1 MSWPHTL
8 SLSRVVAGP
17 IIAGLILSTPGD
29 AYLFAALL
37 FGLAS
42 FTDMIDGKLARH
54 SQRVSPLGI
63 FLDTTADKVL
73 VSTVLVA
80 MAIGGLSP
88 AWIPLVIISREFLIS
103 GLRSYA
109 ASQDRIISAHTWGK
123 GKTLVTMVAIGCVLL
138 AADGRAGGV
147 LGHIG
152 SHRTWQHAFTAA
164 SWLLG
169 VAAVLTVVSGIRYIV
184 DAWPLFRQEPA
195 AAAVPG
201 VKKRPRVVA
210 GGDG

>member
-1 MSWPHTL
+1 MSWPHLL

-17 IIAGLILSTPGD
+17 IIAGLVLSTPGD
-29 AYLFAALL
+29 AYLFGALL

-42 FTDMIDGKLARH
+42 FTDMIDGKLARY

-73 VSTVLVA
+73 VSLVLVA
-80 MAIGGLSP
+80 MAVGGLSP

-109 ASQDRIISAHTWGK
+109 ASHNRIISAHTWGK
-123 GKTLVTMVAIGCVLL
+123 GKTLITMVAISCVLL
-138 AADGRAGGV
+138 AANGKTGGALSHV
-147 LGHIG
+147 G
-152 SHRTWQHAFTAA
+152 SHSVWQHAFTAA

-169 VAAVLTVVSGIRYIV
+169 IAAVLTIVSGVRYIV
-184 DAWPLFRQEPA
+184 DAWPLFRQEPT
-195 AAAVPG
+195 AAAVPR